1 MTDEMNDIRDSQEA
15 EIGVGSR
22 ALGLERYV
30 QFAFVVLAIV
40 IFWFTDNLVATV
52 WAYFDEPQERLVSD
66 LAAVVGIVTA
76 LILYRNTKVKST
88 SDEVAV
94 ELSKV
99 TWPDRKETRYATLVV
114 IVASVIAAA
123 VLGLMD
129 TVWSAVTDFIYT
141 GSVPIG

>member
-1 MTDEMNDIRDSQEA
+1 MIEDTNEKQDSQEA
-15 EIGVGSR
+15 QVGVGSR
-22 ALGLERYV
+22 TLGLERYV

-40 IFWFTDNLVATV
+40 VFWFTDNLIATV
-52 WAYFDEPQERLVSD
+52 WAYFDEPPERMVSG
-66 LAAVVGIVTA
+66 LAAVVGLVTA
-76 LILYRNTKVKST
+76 AVLYRNAKVKHV

-99 TWPDRKETRYATLVV
+99 TWPDRKETRYATWVV
-114 IVASVIAAA
+114 IVASVIAAV